1 MRCAAGLLLPTILL
15 LHAYSRRMRTFA
27 KKGASALWMEE
38 TRNSKKLE
46 KSVEDDSSRGIQ
58 LFQRVK
64 GKVTQF
70 LLAS

>member
-27 KKGASALWMEE
+27 KSASALWMEE

-46 KSVEDDSSRGIQ
+46 KSVEDDSSRVNPT
-58 LFQRVK
+58 FPK
-64 GKVTQF
+64 GKG
-70 LLAS
+70 